1 MKKRILSILLALC
14 MCLTFVPV
22 TVLAEDLS
30 QQDNSISVFRISPPD
45 TGTYYTYKFYN
56 GKNLIS
62 EQIVKDGE
70 TLLEPQVEPQAGKVF
85 TGWDKEV
92 HFGPVS
98 VPAGENKTFEFHAVF
113 ADGYY
118 VTFLTTEGNVLC
130 TVSVKPNETL
140 GKWPAEVE
148 NYQPAKQRVTGWKNG
163 SDSFTTGTAVTANVT
178 LTPECVDCYWVT
190 FDTQGGSGV
199 ASRYVDSGDSL
210 SLTEVTAPSR
220 SGYTFKGWSK
230 TPNGNIITS
239 VTPKTDTILYAVW
252 DAATAKYTVAYWGEN
267 ANDDEFGTFLC
278 SETKY
283 ATTGAS
289 VTGPTTLPD
298 SFTSR
303 AYFTYKES
311 DTATVAADDS
321 TVINVRYTR
330 NTYSVTFNL
339 GNDSGKSMTINGKT
353 YNSGRNAAKYVLTAK
368 FEQNIE
374 NLWPTATNFASG
386 SGFSGWSVS
395 GVSGTLTS
403 KRVTMTADLCSR
415 NGKTAEANYDADCL
429 DHLYYMFESFDQTS
443 PENGNDR
450 IKYKGK
456 YYDKST
462 VYSQDANSTGDDWQQ
477 KSITGMK
484 AVGTK
489 TETVNG
495 YYGYWGWHPTE
506 RNVFLYY
513 DRLSYDLVLNN
524 YGVTTQENVKY
535 GASLADQNVTPDKP
549 AGFSAKAD
557 FKGWYAVPVE
567 QITDTTVPY
576 DFTGKTMPAHN
587 MTLYAYWVE
596 PQITVTLVVNVDG
609 TETPYTASIL
619 AGTKAV
625 DCDKYTEATSAI
637 TNSGKTLLKWVDV
650 SGNAVDLNQPLYNDT
665 TIYAVFKGDTHQV
678 KYDVAPGTGTVT
690 DNNKYEYDALAVV
703 KSGEGVTPPTGKVF
717 LGWST
722 TDDGTVDKYPG
733 STVQVKGEDITLY
746 AVYGNKTPTVSL
758 RYHSNFKPEEIQ
770 TVTDLTNNSLVI
782 LKDASAFTRTGYTL
796 TGWNTQADGKG
807 DSFALGAS
815 ARVNNIGSN
824 DLYAQWTPNTDTQ
837 YKVEFYYQNADG
849 SYALNHTDSRE
860 GTTDAPVSVTETD
873 KAAKEDGKY
882 VYDTAAA
889 NVESGTVAADGTLVL
904 KLYFKLNQFQ
914 LTIKYVYED
923 NTVAQSDHSETLTVG
938 DSYSVDSPTIDGYTA
953 DQTTVSGTMPARNVE
968 VTVIYS
974 KRTDL
979 SYTVNYYWNDTTEK
993 VAASKTVTGQTFNA
1007 SVTETPITISGHTP
1021 VSNDS
1026 ETITIGT
1033 GQNVINF
1040 YYYKNVELTANS
1052 ETYTYDGTEKSVNG
1066 FTGAPAGADFSAIT
1080 VGAKGTDAGT
1090 YDANFAEGTVG
1101 TVDATKKYIVTVAN
1115 NGALVITPVAKVTV
1129 TITGKTKS
1137 EIYDGTEKTVS
1148 GYTVS
1153 IDNSLYTENDFT
1165 FSGTATATGT
1175 DAGKYDMELKASDFQ
1190 NTNTNFTNVEFV
1202 IVDGQLE
1209 ITKRNVT
1216 LTSATASKTYD
1227 GNPLTAQTVTVTGD
1241 GFAEGEGASYNVTG
1255 TITNADTVNN
1265 TFTYT
1270 LNKGTKADNYNITKV
1285 EGKLTIDPI
1294 VLEVTVTIEGNTKS
1308 ETYDGTEKTVSGYE
1322 VVSISNELYTEKDFT
1337 LKEGVTGTITQINAG
1352 NYLMGLAFENISK
1365 NFANVKFIVTDGSLE
1380 IKQRD
1385 VTITGESASKTYNG
1399 KVQEI
1404 TGITVEG
1411 LVDGHSLTGLTYSAK
1426 GKDVGKYDGTFTG
1439 QTVITDASGRIV
1451 TDNYNVKTV
1460 AGVLTITRPYRPST
1474 PTTPVTSVKTGDMGI
1489 ALYAMTSLLSLSGAV
1504 AIIKKR
1510 KEDEK

>member
-22 TVLAEDLS
+22 TVLAEDLP
-30 QQDNSISVFRISPPD
+30 QQEGSISVFSISPD
-45 TGTYYTYKFYN
+45 TGNTTYYTYEFYVN
-56 GKNLIS
+56 DKKVDT
-62 EQIVKDGE
+62 QIVKNGD
-70 TLLEPQVEPQAGKVF
+70 TLLEPQVEAQSGKVF
-85 TGWDKEV
+85 TGWNPV
-92 HFGPVS
+92 VSFGTVS
-98 VPAGENKTFEFHAVF
+98 GLTGENTTIRVNAVF

-163 SDSFTTGTAVTANVT
+163 SASFTTGTAVTANVT
-178 LTPECVDCYWVT
+178 LTPECVNCYWVT

-199 ASRYVDSGDSL
+199 ASRYVDSGESL
-210 SLTEVTAPSR
+210 SLTEVTEPSR
-220 SGYTFKGWSK
+220 SGYTFKGWSR
-230 TPNGNIITS
+230 TPNGEIITS
-239 VTPKTDTILYAVW
+239 VTPEADTILYAVW
-252 DAATAKYTVAYWGEN
+252 DAATVNYTVAYWGEN
-267 ANDDEFGTFLC
+267 ANDEKFETFLC
-278 SETKY
+278 SETKT
-283 ATTGAS
+283 APTGES

-298 SFTSR
+298 SFTNR
-303 AYFTYKES
+303 AYFTYEDS
-311 DTATVAADDS
+311 DTATVAADGS
-321 TVINVRYTR
+321 TVINVRYAR
-330 NTYSVTFNL
+330 NTYSVTFDL
-339 GNDSGKSMTINGKT
+339 GYNKSKSMTINGTT
-353 YNSGRNAAKYVLTAK
+353 YTGGQTAAKYVLTAK

-415 NGKTAEANYDADCL
+415 NGKTATANYGADCL

-443 PENGNDR
+443 PANGNDR
-450 IKYKGK
+450 IKYNRK

-462 VYSQDANSTGDDWQQ
+462 VYSQDANSEGGDWGQ

-484 AVGTK
+484 AVGTE
-489 TETVNG
+489 TATVNG
-495 YYGYWGWHPTE
+495 YYGFWGWHPTE

-549 AGFSAKAD
+549 AGFSAKAH

-609 TETPYTASIL
+609 TETSYTADIP

-625 DCDKYTEATSAI
+625 DCDKYTEAISAI
-637 TNSGKTLLKWVDV
+637 TSSGNTLLKWVDV
-650 SGNAVDLNQPLYNDT
+650 NGNAVDLNQPLYTDT
-665 TIYAVFKGDTHQV
+665 TIYAVFKGVTHQV
-678 KYDVAPGTGTVT
+678 KYDVGLGAGTVT

-758 RYHSNFKPEEIQ
+758 RYHSNFGDPEDIQ
-770 TVTDLTNNSLVI
+770 TVTGLTNNSLVI
-782 LKDASAFTRTGYTL
+782 LKGASAFTRTGYTL
-796 TGWNTQADGKG
+796 TGWNTQADGNG
-807 DSFALGAS
+807 TRFALGAS
-815 ARVNNIGSN
+815 ARVDNIGSN

-849 SYALNHTDSRE
+849 SYALNHTDNRK
-860 GTTDAPVSVTETD
+860 GTTDTTVYVTEAD

-889 NVESGTVAADGTLVL
+889 NVESGAVVADGTLVL

-923 NTVAQSDHSETLTVG
+923 NTEAKPNHSETLTVG
-938 DSYSVDSPTIDGYTA
+938 ASYRVASPTIDGYAA
-953 DQTTVSGTMPARNVE
+953 DKTTVSGTMPANNVE
-968 VTVIYS
+968 VTVTYS

-979 SYTVNYYWNDTTEK
+979 SYTVNYYWNGTADQ
-993 VAASKTVTGQTFNA
+993 VAASKTVNGQTYGA
-1007 SVTETPITISGHTP
+1007 SVTEEPADIVGHTP

-1026 ETITIGT
+1026 KTITIGT
-1033 GQNVINF
+1033 DTNEINF

-1052 ETYTYDGTEKSVNG
+1052 DTKVY
-1066 FTGAPAGADFSAIT
+1066 TGAAQTITGYTASISGVTFNGISASGT
-1080 VGAKGTDAGT
+1080 GTDVGEYYVTFRTNPENMVDTT
-1090 YDANFAEGTVG
+1090 Y
-1101 TVDATKKYIVTVAN
+1101 KYIVTEA
-1115 NGALVITPVAKVTV
+1115 
-1129 TITGKTKS
+1129 
-1137 EIYDGTEKTVS
+1137 
-1148 GYTVS
+1148 
-1153 IDNSLYTENDFT
+1153 
-1165 FSGTATATGT
+1165 
-1175 DAGKYDMELKASDFQ
+1175 
-1190 NTNTNFTNVEFV
+1190 
-1202 IVDGQLE
+1202 
-1209 ITKRNVT
+1209 
-1216 LTSATASKTYD
+1216 
-1227 GNPLTAQTVTVTGD
+1227 
-1241 GFAEGEGASYNVTG
+1241 
-1255 TITNADTVNN
+1255 
-1265 TFTYT
+1265 
-1270 LNKGTKADNYNITKV
+1270 
-1285 EGKLTIDPI
+1285 
-1294 VLEVTVTIEGNTKS
+1294 
-1308 ETYDGTEKTVSGYE
+1308 
-1322 VVSISNELYTEKDFT
+1322 
-1337 LKEGVTGTITQINAG
+1337 
-1352 NYLMGLAFENISK
+1352 
-1365 NFANVKFIVTDGSLE
+1365 TDGKLE

-1411 LVDGHSLTGLTYSAK
+1411 LVDGHRLTELTYSAK
-1426 GKDVGKYDGTFTG
+1426 GKDAGKYDGSFTG
-1439 QTVITDASGRIV
+1439 RTVITDTDGKVV

-1460 AGVLTITRPYRPST
+1460 AGVLTITRSYRPST
-1474 PTTPVTSVKTGDMGI
+1474 PSTPSTPVTSVKTGDMGI

-1504 AIIKKR
+1504 AIVKKR